1 MIELCLAPP
10 PGAVARLALA
20 PVAAPVL
27 IITSMAGNTC
37 RIQLLLYT
45 CLVTG
50 RAFNIAMPACKRV
63 IRPGMIEHDTGPVFF
78 AVAFITFNTVTTGM
92 YVIKPVATIAVC
104 RRILIALTEMTA
116 VAIQV
121 CMLSSQA
128 KIRSVMIKFLIT
140 PTALVVTIQAIIT
153 KLFFVNVIFLV
164 TINTCSRCV
173 AVFIPTDMAGTATGP
188 GVRPL
193 QQKIRTFVIKRFNSQ
208 LDDIR
213 ITPLV
218 IGVAVFACSLP
229 CHAPTMKS
237 LPAAYVCTDL
247 FMAIRTQAVLA
258 FLAEWLMAL
267 AALFLVFGMSL
278 HQLAGHN
285 QRFNTGRYSATFH

>member
-1 MIELCLAPP
+1 M
-10 PGAVARLALA
+10 
-20 PVAAPVL
+20 
-27 IITSMAGNTC
+27 TGNTSC
-37 RIQLLLYT
+37 IQVLLYT
-45 CLVTG
+45 CLVAG
-50 RAFNIAMPACKRV
+50 HAFNLAMSACKRE
-63 IRPGMIEHDTGPVFF
+63 IRPAVIKLDPGPFPF
-78 AVAFITFNTVTTGM
+78 AVAFITFNTVATGM
-92 YVIKPVATIAVC
+92 YIIQPVAAIAVC
-104 RRILIALTEMTA
+104 RDVFVLLTDMTA

-121 CMLSSQA
+121 CMLAGQT
-128 KIRSVMIKFLIT
+128 KIRSVMVKLLIA
-140 PTALVVTIQAIIT
+140 PTTFIVAFRTIVTE
-153 KLFFVNVIFLV
+153 LFFVNVIFLV

-173 AVFIPTDMAGTATGP
+173 AVFLPTDMAGTATGP

-193 QQKIRTFVIKRFNSQ
+193 QQKIRTFVIKCFNSQ
-208 LDDIR
+208 LDDIC

-267 AALFLVFGMSL
+267 AALFLVFSMSL